1 MHARLSQAGSGR
13 GAALIAQDRRHAT
26 FTVLGSGSATAG
38 RGESPLP
45 IRYAVTARHAFR
57 GSSDQIACV
66 REFVR
71 LALGPVPVLDEAVLP
86 ASELSANTV
95 VHTASGDRGTFD
107 VAVCRYASSVRV
119 EVRDAG
125 SRRVP
130 ATRPHND
137 LAEEG
142 RGLGLI
148 DLVADRRGHSGDCEG
163 RSVYF
168 ERCW

>member
-1 MHARLSQAGSGR
+1 MYARLSQAGSGR
-13 GAALIAQDRRHAT
+13 GAALMAQDHRHAT

-38 RGESPLP
+38 RDESPLP
-45 IRYAVTARHAFR
+45 IRYTVTVRRAFR
-57 GSSDQIACV
+57 GSSDQIDCV

-71 LALGPVPVLDEAVLP
+71 LALGPVPVLDEAVLL
-86 ASELSANTV
+86 ASELSTNAV
-95 VHTASGDRGTFD
+95 VYTASGDRGTFD

-142 RGLGLI
+142 RGLGLV
-148 DLVADRRGHSGDCEG
+148 DLVADRWGHSGDCKG

-168 ERCW
+168 ELSW